1 MSQNW
6 LVTDSLKDDAHVI
19 AEAPTMLQALA
30 QANAKN
36 EDFMGDPIDWT
47 HIGAGTSDELLVGVY
62 KAHAA
67 WRAEVFIRRAPQPT
81 SAVTATEMMA
91 SIAPLKAA

>member
-6 LVTDSLKDDAHVI
+6 IVTDSLKDDAHVI

-30 QANAKN
+30 EANAKN

-67 WRAEVFIRRAPQPT
+67 WRAEVFIRRADTTQ
-81 SAVTATEMMA
+81 SR
-91 SIAPLKAA
+91 LAA